1 MDRMIRLDNK
11 FIYKDKSKYYLTEIT
26 NLSEWKDMSDSD
38 KKKAKGKDVTSKVK
52 RLLKKYKTKG
62 NINIKTKPS
71 KKKIKKKTKKKSKKV
86 GG

>member
-38 KKKAKGKDVTSKVK
+38 KKKAKGKDVTNKVK

>member
-26 NLSEWKDMSDSD
+26 NLSEWKNMSDSD

-52 RLLKKYKTKG
+52 RLLKKYKRHSVKQ
-62 NINIKTKPS
+62 ILIES
-71 KKKIKKKTKKKSKKV
+71 KKPLI
-86 GG
+86 